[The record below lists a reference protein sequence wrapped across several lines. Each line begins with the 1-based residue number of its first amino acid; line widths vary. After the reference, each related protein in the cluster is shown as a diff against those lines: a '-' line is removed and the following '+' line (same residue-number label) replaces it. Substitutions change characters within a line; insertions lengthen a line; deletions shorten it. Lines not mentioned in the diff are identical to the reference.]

1 MWYEQLGSSLVSFFL
16 GGGLVLLLINWWVN
30 HKLSTA
36 ERKRMARVED
46 DAKEIALVKEYR
58 RCIGRVLFYS
68 VCLSDALTAIVRR
81 YHPDET
87 PEEDFMHTQLDKA
100 HKEFEAADA
109 ALKAHDNTLLAKY
122 KSEGKK

>member
-1 MWYEQLGSSLVSFFL
+1 MWWEQLSNSLVSFFL
-16 GGGLVLLLINWWVN
+16 GGGAVLLLINWWIN
-30 HKLSTA
+30 RKLNIA
-36 ERKRMARVED
+36 EQKRIARIADE
-46 DAKEIALVKEYR
+46 ATEIALVKEYR

-68 VCLSDALTAIVRR
+68 VSLTKELVSIVRR

-87 PEEDFMHTQLDKA
+87 PEEAFMHSQLEKA
-100 HKEFEAADA
+100 HTEFEAADA